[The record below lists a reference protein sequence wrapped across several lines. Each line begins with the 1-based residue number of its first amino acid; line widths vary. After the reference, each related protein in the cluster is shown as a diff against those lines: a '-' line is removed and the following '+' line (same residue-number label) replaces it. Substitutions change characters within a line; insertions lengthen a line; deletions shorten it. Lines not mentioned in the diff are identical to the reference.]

1 MTNAELVQRLRQHAA
16 ELARAGDNLY
26 RVRAFRQAA
35 LVLSGLPEEIEQI
48 VGRDGGKSLEDIPGI
63 GRSLAQTI
71 IRYVQRHQ
79 PTASSRL
86 LTRPPRQAEH
96 LPARHMWTNRTGSQS
111 PGSHRLFAE

>member
-35 LVLSGLPEEIEQI
+35 LVLSGLPEEVEQM

-71 IRYVQRHQ
+71 IRYVQRYQ
-79 PTASSRL
+79 PTAGSRL
-86 LTRPPRQAEH
+86 LTRPSQQGKQLPTGH
-96 LPARHMWTNRTGSQS
+96 LWTHRTGTHS
-111 PGSHRLFAE
+111 PESHSLFAG